1 MMMKNYII
9 VFFFLTIT
17 LCMPTAGQSAEAEY
31 PPEMVKIKTSTQTFN
46 RYYYFALKD
55 GRIFHKP
62 NTETTG
68 KQGDWKPFLK
78 TGLPHNKEIK
88 NYPVP
93 SSILAIH
100 ADADELVALSDAGRF
115 YWLRLEK
122 GHSWKGK
129 VWNHLWG
136 WPKME
141 PLHLQGRATHPR
153 AWAIGR
159 RNKDVL
165 YHEDIDGNQHHF
177 GTMGI
182 TTLYVLT
189 ADGREI
195 CFTDSGLPADFSHTI
210 TLPDRGKYIAESM
223 SVSASTL
230 FVINAA
236 GKMYTRLVDFD
247 TIGSDPMFF
256 KYSYY
261 REKRNDDGKD
271 WNSNFTI
278 WSLPAE
284 DWQKQPD
291 IELNGQAAISS
302 MITILQNGHG
312 NKARE
317 LRVAGKNAE
326 GKTGYFHKMIFD
338 EKWSFTEYPVILAQ
352 HRILNKNS
360 RQEPQLTNGDIHY
373 YGRIRINGEFVP
385 DTAVELLDF
394 NLSESPATLRITE
407 KGYVSEMKLHTVE
420 AWIYLKR
427 NDPGR
432 DGTPKIFLG
441 TLEIPNN
448 KTAGDVM
455 GVLRKHHLKTFRFIV
470 EATREHVY
478 LKTRSLLYGDVE
490 FILSTRAIPEN
501 KMIFARTYGMAQ
513 NGFDKMAG
521 DKDLIIDSYHSLSSA
536 DIPLLKQKINLNRQT
551 KAQINAIIEEME
563 KSSEEIR
570 VSSARYTALNTILH
584 ATGLFLLD
592 KPKLW
597 TVTRHFGAILK
608 GYRESYDYLYF
619 TGKLSHEDAIRRIN
633 NRIEAYSQKIKILE
647 GKSSD
652 DLFFSENFTDYFRRL
667 GISNA
672 PLEFVLSGDIRAT
685 CDTTPVNQGQSFFF
699 INLGRKDKDE
709 LITLIVTLPKL
720 EREINRQTQAA
731 DIAYGKY
738 KAKIYLFE
746 NQGNRDAAIL
756 YENIFA
762 RHFLTSNAAYEIN
775 ASLIV
780 DHDGWQLYDTSGFN
794 KNQIWVKHK
803 NRPEAR

>member
-1 MMMKNYII
+1 MMMKDYIMG
-9 VFFFLTIT
+9 VFFIMIALF
-17 LCMPTAGQSAEAEY
+17 MPTASQSAEAEY
-31 PPEMVKIKTSTQTFN
+31 LPEAVKIKTPGQTFN

-68 KQGDWKPFLK
+68 KRGDWKTFLK

-93 SSILAIH
+93 SSILSIH
-100 ADADELVALSDAGRF
+100 ADADELVALSNAGRF

-122 GHSWKGK
+122 GRSWEGK

-136 WPKME
+136 WPEKE
-141 PLHLQGRATHPR
+141 PLHLQGRAANPR

-230 FVINAA
+230 FVIDAA

-256 KYSYY
+256 KYSYH

-271 WNSNFTI
+271 WDSNFTI

-284 DWQKQPD
+284 DWRKQPD
-291 IELNGQAAISS
+291 IELDGQAAITS
-302 MITILQNGHG
+302 MITILQNGKG
-312 NKARE
+312 NAARE

-326 GKTGYFHKMIFD
+326 GKVGYFHKMIFD
-338 EKWSFTEYPVILAQ
+338 EKWSFTEYPLFLEQ
-352 HRILNKNS
+352 HRILDENF
-360 RQEPQLTNGDIHY
+360 RQEQQLNNGDIHY
-373 YGRIRINGEFVP
+373 YGRIRLNGDYVP
-385 DTAVELLDF
+385 DTSVELLDF
-394 NLSESPATLRITE
+394 NLSASPSTLRITE
-407 KGYVSEMKLHTVE
+407 QGKVTEMKLHSVE

-427 NDPGR
+427 DDPGR

-441 TLEIPNN
+441 TLEMRDKNN
-448 KTAGDVM
+448 HGKVTGT
-455 GVLRKHHLKTFRFIV
+455 LRKHHLKTFRFIV

-478 LKTRSLLYGDVE
+478 IKTRSPLYGDIE
-490 FILSTRAIPEN
+490 FILTTAEIPEN
-501 KMIFARTYGMAQ
+501 KMLFARTYGMSQ

-521 DKDLIIDSYHSLSSA
+521 DDELIINSYHALTNA
-536 DIPLLKQKINLNRQT
+536 DIPLLQQKIEMNRQA
-551 KAQINAIIEEME
+551 KAEINAIIDEME
-563 KSSEEIR
+563 KSSKKIR
-570 VSSARYTALNTILH
+570 LSSVRYTALNTLLH

-597 TVTRHFGAILK
+597 TATRHFGAILK

-633 NRIEAYSQKIKILE
+633 NRIGAYSQKIKMLE
-647 GKSSD
+647 GQSSD
-652 DLFFSENFTDYFRRL
+652 ELFFSENFADYFRQL
-667 GISNA
+667 GISDA
-672 PLEFVLSGDIRAT
+672 PLDFVLSDDIRAT
-685 CDTTPVNQGQSFFF
+685 CDSTPVSKGQSFFF

-709 LITLIVTLPKL
+709 LITLIVTLPQL
-720 EREINRQTQAA
+720 EREINRQKKAG
-731 DIAYGKY
+731 DIVYGKY

-746 NQGNRDAAIL
+746 NQGNKDAEIL
-756 YENIFA
+756 YENIFS

-775 ASLIV
+775 ASLSV
-780 DHDGWQLYDTSGFN
+780 DQNGWQLYDTSGFDQ
-794 KNQIWVKHK
+794 NQIWVKYK
-803 NRPEAR
+803 N

>member
-1 MMMKNYII
+1 MMKNYII
-9 VFFFLTIT
+9 AILLLMIT
-17 LCMPTAGQSAEAEY
+17 LYAPLAAQSAETDHL
-31 PPEMVKIKTSTQTFN
+31 PETVRIKTPSQTFN
-46 RYYYFALKD
+46 RYDYFALKD
-55 GRIFHKP
+55 GRIVFKP

-68 KQGDWKPFLK
+68 KQGAWKPFLK
-78 TGLPHNKEIK
+78 TGLPDNKAIE

-93 SSILAIH
+93 SSIAAIH

-122 GHSWKGK
+122 GHSWQGK

-136 WPKME
+136 WPEME
-141 PLHLQGRATHPR
+141 PLFLQGRAVNPR

-165 YHEDIDGNQHHF
+165 YHEDIDGNQHHY

-223 SVSASTL
+223 SVSASTI
-230 FVINAA
+230 FVIDAA

-256 KYSYY
+256 KYSYH
-261 REKRNDDGKD
+261 REKRKDDGKD
-271 WNSNFTI
+271 WDSNFTI

-291 IELNGQAAISS
+291 IELDGQAAISS
-302 MITILQNGHG
+302 MITILQNGQG
-312 NKARE
+312 NAARE
-317 LRVAGKNAE
+317 LRVAGKNAD
-326 GKTGYFHKMIFD
+326 GRTGYFHKMIFD
-338 EKWSFTEYPVILAQ
+338 KQWNFTEYPLMLEQ
-352 HRILNKNS
+352 HRVLNKNY
-360 RQEPQLTNGDIHY
+360 RQENQLTNGDIHY
-373 YGRIRINGEFVP
+373 YGRIRVNGEYVP

-407 KGYVSEMKLHTVE
+407 KGKISEMKLHAVE

-441 TLEIPNN
+441 TLEMRDN
-448 KTAGDVM
+448 KTHGDVM
-455 GVLRKHHLKTFRFIV
+455 DLLRKHHLKTFRFIV

-478 LKTRSLLYGDVE
+478 LKTRSLLYGDLE
-490 FILSTRAIPEN
+490 FILSTTEIPEN
-501 KMIFARTYGMAQ
+501 KMIFARTYGMSQ

-521 DKDLIIDSYHSLSSA
+521 DDELMIDSYHALTSA
-536 DIPLLKQKINLNRQT
+536 DIPLLQQKIDLNRQART
-551 KAQINAIIEEME
+551 EINAIIKEME
-563 KSSEEIR
+563 KASANIR
-570 VSSARYTALNTILH
+570 LNSARYMALNTIIH
-584 ATGLFLLD
+584 ATGLFLID

-597 TVTRHFGAILK
+597 TATRHFGAILK

-633 NRIEAYSQKIKILE
+633 NRIEAYSQKMKMLE
-647 GKSSD
+647 GESPGE
-652 DLFFSENFTDYFRRL
+652 LFFSENFVDYFRRL
-667 GISNA
+667 GISDA
-672 PLEFVLSGDIRAT
+672 PLDFVLSGDIRAV
-685 CDTTPVNQGQSFFF
+685 CDTTPILKGQSFFF

-720 EREINRQTQAA
+720 EREINRQKNAE
-731 DIAYGKY
+731 DIVYGKY

-746 NQGNRDAAIL
+746 NQGNKDAEIL
-756 YENIFA
+756 YENIFS
-762 RHFLTSNAAYEIN
+762 RHFLTSNTAYEIN

-780 DHDGWQLYDTSGFN
+780 DHDGWQLYDTSGFD
-794 KNQIWVKHK
+794 KNQIWVKYK
-803 NRPEAR
+803 N